1 MAYDVSQIIPINTYI
16 SAAGISSANFSLATL
31 FAKTSELPV
40 GFTVD
45 TKRTY
50 SSLKALSADFADTTE
65 TYKAAQKWFAS
76 TPAVYSLVV
85 WATNGTDATITATL
99 NKARNIFWWYWSFFT
114 KDVYAD
120 LAKVELISAWADA
133 NDSAFMNCQTGTA
146 CADIRDENETGD
158 IATVLTSAGY
168 RHTFTATHATDPYAG
183 IALCKHFA
191 RVDYSVANST
201 ITGEFKKS
209 PGVTAEDLTDSE
221 YAAMTA
227 DTKKAMFYT
236 VTELQG
242 STDQG
247 RWINTWSHSTYGEWM
262 DDVINLDVFVNALKV
277 ALYNVL
283 AKSTTK
289 VPQTPVGQALLIG
302 AARHVCETYI
312 SNGYLG
318 PRNYTDPDDGVD
330 KYTVGYEILTKPE
343 DILDL
348 SDSDRTAR
356 KAVTLRVRVFRA
368 GAIHEAPVDVTVY

>member
-1 MAYDVSQIIPINTYI
+1 MAYSVNQIIPINTYI
-16 SAAGISSANFSLATL
+16 SAAGIASANFSLATL
-31 FAKTSELPV
+31 FAPESELPV
-40 GFTVD
+40 GFDVD
-45 TKRTY
+45 TRRTY
-50 SSLKALSADFADTTE
+50 STLAALSTDFADTTE
-65 TYKAAQKWFAS
+65 TYKAASKWFTS
-76 TPAVYSLVV
+76 TPAVYSLIV
-85 WATNGTDATITATL
+85 WGTNSLDATITATL

-120 LAKVELISAWADA
+120 VAQVALIDAWCEA
-133 NDSAFMNCQTGTA
+133 NGSAFVNCQTSTL
-146 CADIRDENETGD
+146 CAAIRDENVTTD
-158 IATVLTSAGY
+158 IATVLTSTGN

-191 RVDYSVANST
+191 RVDYTVANST

-221 YAAMTA
+221 YAAMTQ

-262 DDVINLDVFVNALKV
+262 DDVVNLDVFVNALKV
-277 ALYNVL
+277 SLYNVL

-302 AARHVCETYI
+302 AARGICEQYI

-318 PRNYTDPDDGVD
+318 PRNYTDPDDGLD

-343 DILDL
+343 EILDL

-356 KAVTLRVRVFRA
+356 KAVTLRIRVFRA